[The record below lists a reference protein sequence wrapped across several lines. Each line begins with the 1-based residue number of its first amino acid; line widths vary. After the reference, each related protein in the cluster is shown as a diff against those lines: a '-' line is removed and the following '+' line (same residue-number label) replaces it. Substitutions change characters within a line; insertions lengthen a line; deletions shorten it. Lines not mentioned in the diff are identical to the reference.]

1 MGLALVV
8 IVGVLLANNLFD
20 RQHWAQVEES
30 FSSIYEDRLLVE
42 SYIFKLSGELHT
54 QKHLARDVALGE
66 KPNNWRKD
74 WVESE
79 CQIEELVEK
88 FRATYFTLEEERLFS
103 IFEQQL
109 EELNE
114 LQLSQESVDIDLAS
128 QASERIDVLF
138 LIPENVC
145 IDACIS
151 LLPGLSDVQLGEGK
165 HLNEESH
172 ALAQSSYVSSTF
184 ELAMLIILGLVFE
197 VLLFASRSFVAK
209 FPQRPHLN

>member
-1 MGLALVV
+1 
-8 IVGVLLANNLFD
+8 
-20 RQHWAQVEES
+20 
-30 FSSIYEDRLLVE
+30 
-42 SYIFKLSGELHT
+42 
-54 QKHLARDVALGE
+54 
-66 KPNNWRKD
+66 
-74 WVESE
+74 VESE

-128 QASERIDVLF
+128 QASER
-138 LIPENVC
+138 

>member
-1 MGLALVV
+1 MKRKILRRFKYRMGLALVV

-109 EELNE
+109 DELNE

-128 QASERIDVLF
+128 QASER
-138 LIPENVC
+138 